1 MSFPNSI
8 HHHGRKRL
16 LDMKSLNKNSHYVH
30 TRHTLSPFL
39 KGGLRGII
47 DREVSRMNRLKSP
60 LIFTLILPLF
70 FSCATSKKDITTLPS
85 FKLAEATLTK
95 RLYIKDTTA
104 VPIEPTLTFTT
115 EDSEAISYVKLKNL
129 TGEHKLRWDW
139 IGPKGEIYSS
149 SGDYVLKASK
159 GRYREEVVAWH
170 KLSIRGDRASHSPG
184 EWQIKIY
191 LDDTLIL
198 QKGFTIETDVE
209 TLPEITKRADSKS
222 WGLIIGID
230 KYPALPSVDYAEN
243 DSNLMKTY
251 FIKILGASVKAFT
264 ILLSRKAPN
273 SRLKGYI
280 RGY

>member
-1 MSFPNSI
+1 MN
-8 HHHGRKRL
+8 
-16 LDMKSLNKNSHYVH
+16 
-30 TRHTLSPFL
+30 TLKLF
-39 KGGLRGII
+39 II
-47 DREVSRMNRLKSP
+47 FS
-60 LIFTLILPLF
+60 LILPLLF
-70 FSCATSKKDITTLPS
+70 ACATPRKDIATLPS

-104 VPIEPTLTFTT
+104 VPIEPTLT
-115 EDSEAISYVKLKNL
+115 
-129 TGEHKLRWDW
+129 
-139 IGPKGEIYSS
+139 
-149 SGDYVLKASK
+149 
-159 GRYREEVVAWH
+159 
-170 KLSIRGDRASHSPG
+170 
-184 EWQIKIY
+184 
-191 LDDTLIL
+191 
-198 QKGFTIETDVE
+198 FTIETDVE

-280 RGY
+280 RGYIPKNV